1 MLFQHFAALWKTA
14 TGGYRVPF
22 AEEWLRRQIRNHHR
36 TPPVRIAARA
46 AERFLNAW
54 YNTGHFDF
62 DRNGEA
68 FLLKCIGSR
77 FRDVALEVWDVGAH
91 EGEYALCAHEMLPA
105 SRVTSFE
112 ILPNVAAKIRNRSF
126 SADWFTLRTTGL
138 SDQPGQVTVT
148 SNPDFGTTS
157 SINPRFGDGWFEHG
171 HVETVTCDVTTID
184 TLVSQGVAPPDF
196 LKIDVEGHEAAV
208 LDGARA
214 LLQSPDAPA
223 IIQFEYGDTW
233 IPAGK
238 TLYDIQTKLE
248 AAGYSVGRLY
258 PKHIGF
264 KTYSF
269 QDEKFRMG
277 NMVAVRDEGLRKLLA
292 G

>member
-1 MLFQHFAALWKTA
+1 M
-14 TGGYRVPF
+14 
-22 AEEWLRRQIRNHHR
+22 
-36 TPPVRIAARA
+36 RIAARA

-68 FLLKCIGSR
+68 FVLRCIGKR
-77 FRDVALEVWDVGAH
+77 FPDSALEVWDVGAH
-91 EGEYALCAHEMLPA
+91 EGEYAVCVHEMLPA
-105 SRVTSFE
+105 ARVTSFE
-112 ILPNVAAKIRNRSF
+112 ILPNVAAKIRERGL
-126 SADWFTLRTTGL
+126 SADWFTLRMAGL

-148 SNPDFGTTS
+148 CNPEFGTTS
-157 SINPRFGDGWFEHG
+157 SIHPRFGDGWFERG
-171 HVETVTCDVTTID
+171 QVETVTCDVTTID
-184 TLVSQGVAPPDF
+184 TLVAQGVPPPGF

-208 LDGARA
+208 LDGART
-214 LLQSPDAPA
+214 LLQSPDAPV

-238 TLYDIQTKLE
+238 TLYDIQSKLE

-258 PKHIGF
+258 PRHVGF
-264 KTYSF
+264 KTYTF
-269 QDEKFRMG
+269 QDEKFRMV
-277 NMVAVRDEGLRKLLA
+277 NMVAVRDDELRKLLA